1 MSVLYLHFESPER
14 EGRAQKLGKSG
25 AHVVT
30 LEPRWPGF
38 FEQAKKLK
46 PYAIAIDF
54 SYAPSHA
61 LETADYLSKARET
74 KDVAIYVL
82 RVPEDR
88 HDAVQKRLPN
98 AAFVTEPE
106 LGERLAVAEKEAV
119 RKALEKKEAA
129 AAARKIAR
137 EKKKA
142 EQPGYVPK
150 AAAKAAK
157 PAKPS
162 KAAKATAP
170 KKPARK
176 AAPHKKKPTPKKKKS
191 AKKKQPEEKVGR
203 FEAGGRVLPP
213 STRSVRLGRCRSFVG
228 INAVPASGA
237 AMGASDSVT
246 HPPSQL
252 ARSPKRIPSGIGGLT
267 GL

>member
-1 MSVLYLHFESPER
+1 MSVLYLHFEAPER

-38 FEQAKKLK
+38 FEQAKKMK

-74 KDVAIYVL
+74 KDVVIYVL
-82 RVPEDR
+82 RVPEDKLE
-88 HDAVQKRLPN
+88 AVKKRLPN

-119 RKALEKKEAA
+119 RKAFEKKEAA

-137 EKKKA
+137 EKKRA

-150 AAAKAAK
+150 PAKAPAKPVKAPKVAAAKK
-157 PAKPS
+157 PAK
-162 KAAKATAP
+162 KAAAP
-170 KKPARK
+170 
-176 AAPHKKKPTPKKKKS
+176 KKKPTPKKKKP
-191 AKKKQPEEKVGR
+191 AKKKAK
-203 FEAGGRVLPP
+203 
-213 STRSVRLGRCRSFVG
+213 
-228 INAVPASGA
+228 
-237 AMGASDSVT
+237 
-246 HPPSQL
+246 
-252 ARSPKRIPSGIGGLT
+252 KK
-267 GL
+267 

>member
-1 MSVLYLHFESPER
+1 MSVLYLHFEAPER

-25 AHVVT
+25 AHIVT

-38 FEQAKKLK
+38 FEQAKKMK

-82 RVPEDR
+82 RVPEDKLE
-88 HDAVQKRLPN
+88 AVKKRLPN
-98 AAFVTEPE
+98 ATFVTEPE
-106 LGERLAVAEKEAV
+106 LGERLGVAEKEAV

-137 EKKKA
+137 EKKRA

-150 AAAKAAK
+150 PAAKAPSK
-157 PAKPS
+157 PAKAG
-162 KAAKATAP
+162 KAAAQKKPTKKAAP
-170 KKPARK
+170 PKKKPAP
-176 AAPHKKKPTPKKKKS
+176 AKKKP
-191 AKKKQPEEKVGR
+191 AKK
-203 FEAGGRVLPP
+203 
-213 STRSVRLGRCRSFVG
+213 
-228 INAVPASGA
+228 
-237 AMGASDSVT
+237 T
-246 HPPSQL
+246 HH
-252 ARSPKRIPSGIGGLT
+252 KNK
-267 GL
+267 

>member
-14 EGRAQKLGKSG
+14 EGRAQKLGKGG

-38 FEQAKKLK
+38 FEQAKKMK

-88 HDAVQKRLPN
+88 LEAVKKRLPN

-106 LGERLAVAEKEAV
+106 LGERLAAAEKEAV

-137 EKKKA
+137 EKKRA
-142 EQPGYVPK
+142 EQPGYVPR
-150 AAAKAAK
+150 AAAKAPAK
-157 PAKPS
+157 PAKAP
-162 KAAKATAP
+162 KAAAP

-176 AAPHKKKPTPKKKKS
+176 AASPKKKPAPPKKRP
-191 AKKKQPEEKVGR
+191 AKKKQPKKK
-203 FEAGGRVLPP
+203 
-213 STRSVRLGRCRSFVG
+213 S
-228 INAVPASGA
+228 
-237 AMGASDSVT
+237 
-246 HPPSQL
+246 
-252 ARSPKRIPSGIGGLT
+252 
-267 GL
+267 